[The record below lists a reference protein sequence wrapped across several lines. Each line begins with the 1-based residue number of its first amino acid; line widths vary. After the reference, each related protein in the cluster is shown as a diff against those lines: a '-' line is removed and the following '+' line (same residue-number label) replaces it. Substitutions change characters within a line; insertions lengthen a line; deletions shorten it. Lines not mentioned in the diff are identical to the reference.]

1 MDNFYVAISSEQF
14 GRSISSI
21 LSQSTGKELG
31 ECESEARVAVKIL
44 KHHLSHSYRKVR
56 HFKGESD
63 LSREDYYSFEPF
75 DCLLSVF
82 DHRYPL
88 LASVKYLGLALHSS
102 NPLVLRPN
110 YYALPAV
117 REIERLW
124 DENCNVKMVQT
135 LIDPYIDPKNDN
147 SPVKNML
154 EATEGFVSFDGR
166 MKDGFDFHFYM
177 NKVSP
182 VLRENEFLLT
192 SSDAAYVMSDLSALQ
207 LQKTASVIARGVFSN
222 CGHNFNSIKRVFVD
236 REIGA
241 QFIELLAT

>member
-1 MDNFYVAISSEQF
+1 M
-14 GRSISSI
+14 
-21 LSQSTGKELG
+21 
-31 ECESEARVAVKIL
+31 AVKIL
-44 KHHLSHSYRKVR
+44 KHHLGHSYPKVR
-56 HFKGESD
+56 HFQGEGSQQ
-63 LSREDYYSFEPF
+63 DYYRLEPF

-102 NPLVLRPN
+102 NPLILRPN
-110 YYALPAV
+110 YYALPAIKA
-117 REIERLW
+117 IEELW
-124 DENCNVKMVQT
+124 DQNCEIKMVQT
-135 LIDPYIDPKNDN
+135 LIDPYLDPKNDN

-154 EATEGFVSFDGR
+154 EATEGFVSFDGK

-177 NKVSP
+177 NKISP

-192 SSDAAYVMSDLSALQ
+192 SSDSAYVMSDLSPLQ
-207 LQKTASVIARGVFSN
+207 LERAASVIARGVFSN

-241 QFIELLAT
+241 QFVELLAKEAGKYQPKEDMSEVNDGLLAPFLLHD